1 MRCETVVNDF
11 QSILLEKMDIANLGK
26 DLSIHLQNCNYCQKD
41 CQKLLFDYDNQP
53 NKKKE
58 ISQVASLQLKPIK
71 INTFNQFTLLN
82 YDPFLVKFLKEI
94 ERATLDFIDN
104 PIGFIREVIDPVF
117 EKQNSPY
124 WDKSVRIAT
133 LIWLSSC
140 VSIVLYGG
148 FGWWWFPSNNVNS
161 KNDELL
167 TDSQKI
173 YYISASLPYPPTYW
187 TRTSNKI
194 NSNKTTLAINKSL
207 ATKTA
212 SKSKGSFA
220 EPTNLEASL
229 STKNNSGISSTKT
242 TTPEVRG
249 NAFFASELKSSTD
262 NSNIGTAKE
271 TKGSFVTGGRFVS
284 STTAQIS
291 ATDTGEEDDIECC
304 DYGNVPM
311 CAEHKAM
318 LKQGLNQQN
327 STAIQFGISSSS
339 NGVSATSPNVTGGN
353 QIRAFVAP
361 ETVSGGGMF
370 SAGSESSIGN
380 PNTIQSNPVRIL
392 VRKANVANY
401 SELLSDPTKVGQP
414 VFISIIAVGQNTVS
428 NCSLELQFNPSV
440 VRVTSVKDGGL
451 MSMHGT
457 MADFN
462 HSISKNAVKIN
473 ISRPANAKAVESF
486 GQIALIYFEA
496 IAPGSA
502 DFTLTDTQLLGTKG
516 EPLPIT
522 LINKQVEIIKETK

>member
-124 WDKSVRIAT
+124 WNKSVRIAT

-148 FGWWWFPSNNVNS
+148 FGWWWFPSNNINS
-161 KNDELL
+161 KDNELL

-187 TRTSNKI
+187 SKNPNKI
-194 NSNKTTLAINKSL
+194 DSNKTTSAINNSL
-207 ATKTA
+207 AAKTA
-212 SKSKGSFA
+212 SKSKGRSA
-220 EPTNLEASL
+220 EPTNLETRL
-229 STKNNSGISSTKT
+229 STETNSNIGSTKT

-249 NAFFASELKSSTD
+249 NTFFASELKSSTD

-370 SAGSESSIGN
+370 STGN
-380 PNTIQSNPVRIL
+380 VTNLGNSLQSNPVRVMTYHSKSIP
-392 VRKANVANY
+392 R
-401 SELLSDPTKVGQP
+401 PTKVGQP
-414 VFISIIAVGQNTVS
+414 FFISIVTTGQGTVS

-473 ISRPANAKAVESF
+473 ISRPTNSKVIETL
-486 GQIALIYFEA
+486 GQLALIYFEA
-496 IAPGSA
+496 IGIGSA
-502 DFTLTDTQLLGTKG
+502 DFTLTDVQLLNAEGKI
-516 EPLPIT
+516 LPIT
-522 LINKQVEIIKETK
+522 LINEQIEIIKETK

>member
-1 MRCETVVNDF
+1 MRCETVVNNF

-58 ISQVASLQLKPIK
+58 ISQVASLQLKPLK

-94 ERATLDFIDN
+94 ERAILDFIDN
-104 PIGFIREVIDPVF
+104 PIGFIREVVDPIF

-124 WDKSVRIAT
+124 WDQSVRIAT

-271 TKGSFVTGGRFVS
+271 TKGNFVTGGKFVS
-284 STTAQIS
+284 SPSVQIS
-291 ATDTGEEDDIECC
+291 TADTEDDDAECC
-304 DYGNVPM
+304 DENNM
-311 CAEHKAM
+311 CAEHKAIA
-318 LKQGLNQQN
+318 KQGNNAAIHFGTGSSTTN
-327 STAIQFGISSSS
+327 SGQVGAFI
-339 NGVSATSPNVTGGN
+339 APN
-353 QIRAFVAP
+353 
-361 ETVSGGGMF
+361 TVSGRGMF
-370 SAGSESSIGN
+370 SAGSESNIGN
-380 PNTIQSNPVRIL
+380 PNTTQLTPVSVQIRVINPII
-392 VRKANVANY
+392 
-401 SELLSDPTKVGQP
+401 KVGQTGLLAI
-414 VFISIIAVGQNTVS
+414 VLYGNHSIANFTTAM
-428 NCSLELQFNPSV
+428 QFNSSV
-440 VRVTSVKDGGL
+440 VKITSVRDGGL
-451 MSMHGT
+451 MSFYGVN
-457 MADFN
+457 ADFN
-462 HSISKNAVKIN
+462 YNISKNSVKTD

-516 EPLPIT
+516 ETLPIT
-522 LINKQVEIIKETK
+522 LINKQVEVVGSGVEE